1 MATPLTGCIGADM
14 YGVCSPSEWHPNTAS
29 VATCGCEV
37 DGDDMAEAGSDESR
51 CALQEMN
58 ASVGACGIM

>member
-1 MATPLTGCIGADM
+1 MH
-14 YGVCSPSEWHPNTAS
+14 GVCSSNEWHPNTAS

-51 CALQEMN
+51 CALQEMD
-58 ASVGACGIM
+58 ASVGASGIM